1 MVMAQELY
9 VASFSLDLSLITHT
23 LDSVGWKRTPVLT
36 SSSDPRYSR
45 YRKLFHTALRK
56 ERVRELASLQERS
69 SATMLK
75 LILDNPDDFVKH
87 IR

>member
-1 MVMAQELY
+1 VSIIVFGLPRAY
-9 VASFSLDLSLITHT
+9 SKYR
-23 LDSVGWKRTPVLT
+23 VGWKRTPVLT

-56 ERVRELASLQERS
+56 ERVKEMAHLQEKS
-69 SATMLK
+69 SHTMLR
-75 LILDNPDDFVKH
+75 LILDKPDDFIKH

>member
-1 MVMAQELY
+1 M
-9 VASFSLDLSLITHT
+9 
-23 LDSVGWKRTPVLT
+23 T

-56 ERVRELASLQERS
+56 ERVKEMAHLQEKS
-69 SATMLK
+69 SQTMLQ